1 MKQLSKIFLA
11 VVALFAYSCAT
22 DTTEDL
28 GVQVDNGI
36 QTSLTISLEGTKT
49 HIGEKSGESYP
60 LYWSEGDKIAVNG
73 VASEA
78 LAAEADG
85 QVSAVFEFKSELTYP
100 YNIVYPSPT
109 SKIDLE
115 LGGVRTEGSQKVS
128 FLAEQPYRAGSFAE
142 GAAPLYGQI
151 AAAGEA
157 INLHHLAG
165 VLRFAPKGE
174 GVTLTS
180 MTVTVEN
187 GKIAGDFA
195 VDCSNGTLVAEA
207 DATNVVTVTFG
218 EGLTLGADA
227 TPIYV
232 ALPAGEYGEI
242 EVVLSTATDNMAVK
256 FNSVGEKAVK
266 AGVIREFA
274 EFTYAATATNETFVI
289 DSKEALISFASNPI
303 GSAVV
308 TANIDMTGEAW
319 TTIAEYGAHTFDGG
333 NFEIKGLSAP
343 LFGSVYGDIKNVK
356 LVDVNY
362 TETTNVFSGAIACQ
376 LYGTMTNSSVS
387 GEITINNTSYTG
399 SVGNYADVAYAG
411 VVGLCNG
418 GVMTDCT
425 NNAKITLVSLAGET
439 TCAVNAGGVVGGA
452 VNGCKF
458 NGLVNNGDITF
469 SGSTKKNF
477 YLSGV
482 VGRGSGVSNQTP
494 FTELNNCVNNG
505 DITQTTESV
514 CGQDLLIGGITG
526 VVAVVGKETVFS
538 NLKNTGD
545 ITLGGKCRYAY
556 GAGIVSYTATSSFE
570 NCENTGKMTIAK
582 GAQPT
587 SGKLIGLI
595 YQVSGGSV
603 KNCHN
608 YGALTVGDDITFG
621 HLVKLTGLVDT
632 FGGDGAEMTNCT
644 NSGTLT
650 VGNISNTN
658 DGNNGRLYMAG
669 LVSTFNAGTISH
681 CQNLKSAKF
690 TTAANNFVYGFM
702 IGGLIG
708 YISPTTSLV
717 DQVIT
722 LADCENKA
730 DLDIQTNAFSTIY
743 LGGILGQLWA
753 NKADLAVNFVRV
765 KNNGN
770 ITLGGTC
777 TAGSYVVGGITS
789 YVLAEM
795 HYNDCHNTGNVTVET
810 TGDVENVYQGGFIG
824 FSSHRTQD
832 SPNACSFTNC
842 SNSGKVVLKPTNVTG
857 MAQIGGFIGRSIP
870 GGKSYITVGEEIDEY
885 SGCSN
890 SGEIEVCGSGTI
902 KNLWAAHFG
911 AYLQQ
916 GSNIVDCTATTTS
929 KITLSIAKVTSNAL
943 TGWTAHCQQYSG
955 GDKYRFERC
964 SNYGTVDVT
973 SQGLAFLAHSGIV
986 GGNSQADISVSG
998 NMTVDIIDCVAKTT
1012 FNFTG
1017 KTTSN
1022 FAHGGLCRYPYGGG
1036 SIYTVKGFKNESNI
1050 NVSGTIGDHIES
1062 GGVGGYISAT
1072 LVMDEGTEI
1081 KENFT
1086 CSGKVA
1092 KYVSY
1097 GGYWGNI
1104 NHGPTTDK
1112 YQGVHSGNIT
1122 ITGTVGTNIVVG
1134 GIGAQHKAA
1143 INLDGV
1149 VNSGNITLGTTEK
1162 PLTVNGT
1169 YIRVGGI
1176 SCGGATGYDDD
1187 NLVHQLTNVVNTGNI
1202 TMENVTLAE
1211 TMTLVQVGGIF
1222 GFCSSPVD
1230 NATSYCNMKVVGVP
1244 IAQVGMFSGSA
1255 RSATSLATNLK
1266 VGGAVVGE
1274 YNEEE
1279 DEYNLIEI
1287 TSSNFHKYIY
1297 GSGKNT
1303 DWTGTDNY
1311 DGCTLLTSKPTFN

>member
-1 MKQLSKIFLA
+1 MKKLSKLLWA
-11 VVALFAYSCAT
+11 VAALFAFSCAT

-49 HIGEKSGESYP
+49 HIGEKSGDSYP

-100 YNIVYPSPT
+100 YNIVYPSPAF
-109 SKIDLE
+109 KIDLE

-165 VLRFAPKGE
+165 VLRLAPKGE

-195 VDCSNGTLVAEA
+195 VDCSNGTLVAND

-218 EGLTLGADA
+218 EGLTLGAEA

-418 GVMTDCT
+418 GVMTNCT

-482 VGRGSGVSNQTP
+482 VGRAVGTSGQVP
-494 FTELNNCVNNG
+494 FTELNNCTNNG
-505 DITQTTESV
+505 DITQTAESV

-526 VVAVVGKETVFS
+526 VVTEVGKETVFS

-582 GAQPT
+582 GAQQT

-650 VGNISNTN
+650 VGSISNTN

-690 TTAANNFVYGFM
+690 TTAANNFAYGFM

-730 DLDIQTNAFSTIY
+730 DLDIKTNAFSTIY

-795 HYNDCHNTGNVTVET
+795 HHNDCHNTGNVTVET

-824 FSSHRTQD
+824 FSSHRTQN

-890 SGEIEVCGSGTI
+890 SGEIEVCGNGTI
-902 KNLWAAHFG
+902 KNLWAAHFAG
-911 AYLQQ
+911 YMQQ
-916 GSNIVDCTATTTS
+916 GSMLTDCTATTSS
-929 KITLSIAKVTSNAL
+929 KITVSIAKITTNAI
-943 TGWTAHCQQYSG
+943 TGWTGHCQQYSG
-955 GDKYRFERC
+955 GDKYSFVRC
-964 SNYGTVDVT
+964 SNYGTVNAT
-973 SQGLAFLAHSGIV
+973 STGFPKFCHSGLV
-986 GGNSQADISVSG
+986 GSNYEADISVSG
-998 NMTVDIIDCVAKTT
+998 NMTVEAIDCVVKTT
-1012 FNFTG
+1012 VNLSG
-1017 KTTSN
+1017 KTTGA
-1022 FAHGGLCRYPYGGG
+1022 FAHGGFCRYPYGGG
-1036 SIYTVKGFKNESNI
+1036 SVYTIKNFKNESTV
-1050 NVSGTIGDHIES
+1050 NVTGNIGDNIES
-1062 GGVGGYISAT
+1062 GGLCGYISAT
-1072 LVMDEGTEI
+1072 LLVDKDTEI

-1086 CSGKVA
+1086 VSGKVT
-1092 KYVSY
+1092 KYVGY

-1104 NHGPTTDK
+1104 NHGSTTDK
-1112 YQGVHSGNIT
+1112 YEGTYSGNIT
-1122 ITGTVGTNIVVG
+1122 ITGTIGTNVVVG
-1134 GIGAQHKAA
+1134 GIGGQHKAA
-1143 INLDGV
+1143 IQLDNV
-1149 VNSGNITLGTTEK
+1149 VSAGTIRFGTPEK
-1162 PLTVNGT
+1162 PLTINGT
-1169 YIRVGGI
+1169 YVRIGGI

-1187 NLVHQLTNVVNTGNI
+1187 NLVHSLNNVVNLTDI
-1202 TMENVTLAE
+1202 TVENTTMAE
-1211 TMTLVQVGGIF
+1211 TVTSVLVGGIF
-1222 GFCSSPVD
+1222 GYCSSPVD

-1255 RSATSLATNLK
+1255 RSTTSLATNFK
-1266 VGGAVVGE
+1266 VGGAVAGE

-1279 DEYNLIEI
+1279 DEYSLIDI

-1311 DGCTLLTSKPTFN
+1311 DGGSCITSAPTL

>member
-1 MKQLSKIFLA
+1 MKNFAKLFVAVAVLLA
-11 VVALFAYSCAT
+11 GYACTT

-28 GVQVDNGI
+28 GAVAGG
-36 QTSLTISLEGTKT
+36 QTEIVLSLESSRTQL
-49 HIGEKSGESYP
+49 GEKADGVYP
-60 LYWSEGDKIAVNG
+60 LYWSEGDKISVNG
-73 VASEA
+73 VTSEA
-78 LAAEADG
+78 LPASVAGKADATFVVNG
-85 QVSAVFEFKSELTYP
+85 TVAHP
-100 YNIVYPSPT
+100 YNIVTPAAEGVSSLTTDCYPVVFPAEQVYCAGNV
-109 SKIDLE
+109 DGNAVVLYGYAE
-115 LGGVRTEGSQKVS
+115 EGS
-128 FLAEQPYRAGSFAE
+128 
-142 GAAPLYGQI
+142 APTL
-151 AAAGEA
+151 
-157 INLHHLAG
+157 NHLTG
-165 VLRFAPKGE
+165 VLRFDVKGA
-174 GVTLTS
+174 VTLSSLNVASSSGALAGTYDVNCSTGALLPQAGSTS
-180 MTVTVEN
+180 DTVTL
-187 GKIAGDFA
+187 
-195 VDCSNGTLVAEA
+195 S
-207 DATNVVTVTFG
+207 FG
-218 EGLTLGADA
+218 EGLTLSAEA

-232 ALPAGEYGEI
+232 AVPAGEYGE
-242 EVVLSTATDNMAVK
+242 VVVTLNTTADEKMVVK
-256 FNSVGEKAVK
+256 FNTDAKPIS
-266 AGVIREFA
+266 AGKVREFA
-274 EFTYAATATNETFVI
+274 PFEFAANDSDEAFVI
-289 DSKEALISFASNPI
+289 DSKEALLRFAANPDK
-303 GSAVV
+303 SAVV

-319 TTIAEYGAHTFDGG
+319 TTIAEYGAFTFDGG
-333 NFEIKGLSAP
+333 NYEIKGLSAP
-343 LFGSVYGDIKNVK
+343 LFGTTYANIKNVK

-362 TETTNVFSGAIACQ
+362 EETTNAFSGAIACE
-376 LYGTMTNSSVS
+376 LCNATMNNCSVS
-387 GEITINNTSYTG
+387 GNITINNTTYTG
-399 SVGNYADVAYAG
+399 SVGDYADVAYAG
-411 VVGLCNG
+411 VVGLASGATITN
-418 GVMTDCT
+418 TT
-425 NNAKITLVSLAGET
+425 NNANITYVSLVGSGT

-458 NGLVNNGDITF
+458 NGLVNNGDIIF
-469 SGSTKKNF
+469 SGTTPKNF

-482 VGRGSGVSNQTP
+482 VGRAVGTSGQIP
-494 FTELNNCVNNG
+494 FTELNNCTNNG

-526 VVAVVGKETVFS
+526 TVISLDKTTVFS
-538 NLKNTGD
+538 NLKNTGN
-545 ITLGGKCRYAY
+545 ITLAGKSRYAY

-570 NCENTGKMTIAK
+570 NCENTGKMTIVK
-582 GAQPT
+582 GAQQT

-595 YQVSGGSV
+595 YQISGGSV

-608 YGALTVGDDITFG
+608 SGALAVEDDITFG

-650 VGNISNTN
+650 VGSISNTN

-690 TTAANNFVYGFM
+690 TTAANNFAYGFM
-702 IGGLIG
+702 VGGLIG

-730 DLDIQTNAFSTIY
+730 DLDIKTNAFSTIY
-743 LGGILGQLWA
+743 LGGALGQLWA

-777 TAGSYVVGGITS
+777 TAGSYMVGGITS

-795 HYNDCHNTGNVTVET
+795 HHNDCHNTGNVTVET
-810 TGDVENVYQGGFIG
+810 TGDVGNVFQGGFIG
-824 FSSHRTQD
+824 FSSHRTQN

-870 GGKSYITVGEEIDEY
+870 GGASYVTVGTEIDEY

-890 SGEIEVCGSGTI
+890 SGEIEVSGSGTI
-902 KNLWAAHFG
+902 KNLWAAHFAG
-911 AYLQQ
+911 YLQQ

-973 SQGLAFLAHSGIV
+973 SQGLALLAHSGIV
-986 GGNSQADISVSG
+986 GGNSQADISVG
-998 NMTVDIIDCVAKTT
+998 GTMTVDIIDCVAKTT

-1050 NVSGTIGDHIES
+1050 NIGGTIGNNIES
-1062 GGVGGYISAT
+1062 GGVGAYISAT
-1072 LVMDEGTEI
+1072 LIMDEGTEI

-1086 CSGKVA
+1086 CSGNVV
-1092 KYVSY
+1092 KYISY

-1104 NHGPTTDK
+1104 NHGTLTDK

-1122 ITGTVGTNIVVG
+1122 ITGTIGTNLVVG

-1149 VNSGNITLGTTEK
+1149 VNSGNITLGTAEK
-1162 PLTVNGT
+1162 PLTINGT
-1169 YIRVGGI
+1169 YVRVGGI
-1176 SCGGATGYDDD
+1176 SCGGATGYDAS
-1187 NLVHQLTNVVNTGNI
+1187 NLVHQLTNVANTGDI
-1202 TMENVTLAE
+1202 TMQNVKLAE
-1211 TMTLVQVGGIF
+1211 TVTTVQIGGIF
-1222 GFCSSPVD
+1222 GYCSSPVE
-1230 NATSYCNMKVVGVP
+1230 NAISYCTMKVVDVP
-1244 IAQVGMFSGSA
+1244 NAQVGMFSGSA
-1255 RSATSLATNLK
+1255 RSATSLARNCQIGGIF
-1266 VGGAVVGE
+1266 VGA
-1274 YNEEE
+1274 YDEE
-1279 DEYNLIEI
+1279 DEDYKRFVLDE
-1287 TSSNFHKYIY
+1287 SNYFNYMY
-1297 GSGKNT
+1297 GSGDQT
-1303 DWTGTDNY
+1303 DWGESTNY
-1311 DGCTLLTSKPTFN
+1311 DGCTALTSMPTIQ

>member
-1 MKQLSKIFLA
+1 MKNLA
-11 VVALFAYSCAT
+11 RLFVAVAVLFTSFACTT
-22 DTTEDL
+22 DVTEDL
-28 GVQVDNGI
+28 GVAVGG
-36 QTSLTISLEGTKT
+36 QTTITVSLEESRTQL
-49 HIGEKSGESYP
+49 GEKADGVYP
-60 LYWSEGDKIAVNG
+60 LYWSANDQISVNG
-73 VASEA
+73 VASNALSTDEA
-78 LAAEADG
+78 GAANATFTFAGALEH
-85 QVSAVFEFKSELTYP
+85 P
-100 YNIVYPSPT
+100 YCVVYPAT
-109 SKIDLE
+109 SANE
-115 LGGVRTEGSQKVS
+115 VTFPASQEYVEGT
-128 FLAEQPYRAGSFAE
+128 F
-142 GAAPLYGQI
+142 
-151 AAAGEA
+151 AAGTAPMYGYAASANEA
-157 INLHHLAG
+157 IQMHHLAG
-165 VLRFAPKGE
+165 ALRFDVSGS
-174 GVTLTS
+174 VTLS
-180 MTVTVEN
+180 SLTVEAESGN
-187 GKIAGDFA
+187 LAGTYE
-195 VDCSNGTLVAEA
+195 VDCATGALTLKDAASNSVILS
-207 DATNVVTVTFG
+207 FG
-218 EGLTLGADA
+218 EGLALDTTA

-232 ALPAGEYGEI
+232 AVPAGEYGTVTTTLRTTSGEKM
-242 EVVLSTATDNMAVK
+242 VVK
-256 FNSVGEKAVK
+256 FNTSVKPIS
-266 AGVIREFA
+266 AGKVREFA
-274 EFTYAATATNETFVI
+274 AFEFAANVVEGDVIEI
-289 DSKEALISFASNPI
+289 DSKEALIAFAANPNR
-303 GSAVV
+303 SAKV

-319 TTIAEYGAHTFDGG
+319 TTIAEYGAFTFDGG

-343 LFGSVYGDIKNVK
+343 LFGTTYANIKNVK
-356 LVDVNY
+356 LVDVSY
-362 TETTNVFSGAIACQ
+362 EETDRVFSGAIACQ
-376 LYGTMTNSSVS
+376 LCGTMTNCSVS
-387 GEITINNTSYTG
+387 GNITINNTTYTG
-399 SVGNYADVAYAG
+399 SVGSYADVAYAG

-418 GVMTDCT
+418 GVMTNCT

-458 NGLVNNGDITF
+458 NGLVNNGDIIF

-482 VGRGSGVSNQTP
+482 VGRAQGTSGQTP
-494 FTELNNCVNNG
+494 FTELNNCTNNG
-505 DITQTTESV
+505 DITQTAESV
-514 CGQDLLIGGITG
+514 CGNDLLIGGITG
-526 VVAVVGKETVFS
+526 VVSEVGKETVFS

-582 GAQPT
+582 GAQQT
-587 SGKLIGLI
+587 SGKVIGLI
-595 YQVSGGSV
+595 YQISGGSV

-608 YGALTVGDDITFG
+608 SGALAVEDDITFS

-681 CQNLKSAKF
+681 CQNLKSAMF

-730 DLDIQTNAFSTIY
+730 DLDIKTNAFSTIY
-743 LGGILGQLWA
+743 LGGALGQLWA

-810 TGDVENVYQGGFIG
+810 TGDVGNVYQGGFIG
-824 FSSHRTQD
+824 FSSHRTQN

-842 SNSGKVVLKPTNVTG
+842 SNSGKVVLKPTNVTS

-870 GGKSYITVGEEIDEY
+870 GGASYVTVGTEIDEY

-890 SGEIEVCGSGTI
+890 SGEIEISGTGSI
-902 KNLWAAHFG
+902 KNLWAGHFG
-911 AYLQQ
+911 GYLQQ

-973 SQGLAFLAHSGIV
+973 SQGLALLAHSGIV
-986 GGNSQADISVSG
+986 GGNSQADIKVSG
-998 NMTVDIIDCVAKTT
+998 DMTVDIIDCVAKTT

-1036 SIYTVKGFKNESNI
+1036 SVYTVKGFKNESNI
-1050 NVSGTIGDHIES
+1050 NIGGTIGNNIES

-1072 LVMDEGTEI
+1072 LIMDEETEI

-1086 CSGKVA
+1086 CSGNVV
-1092 KYVSY
+1092 KYISY

-1104 NHGPTTDK
+1104 NHGKATDK

-1122 ITGTVGTNIVVG
+1122 ITGTVGTNVVIG

-1149 VNSGNITLGTTEK
+1149 VNSGNITLGTAEK

-1176 SCGGATGYDDD
+1176 SCGGATGYDAD
-1187 NLVHQLTNVVNTGNI
+1187 NLVHQLTNVANTGNI
-1202 TMENVTLAE
+1202 TMQNVKLAE
-1211 TMTLVQVGGIF
+1211 TVTTVQVGGIF
-1222 GFCSSPVD
+1222 GYCSSPVE
-1230 NATSYCNMKVVGVP
+1230 NAISYCTMKVVDVP
-1244 IAQVGMFSGSA
+1244 NAQVGMFSGSA
-1255 RSATSLATNLK
+1255 RSATSLATNCK
-1266 VGGAVVGE
+1266 FGGIFVGE
-1274 YNEEE
+1274 YDEE
-1279 DEYNLIEI
+1279 DEAYKEYTLDK
-1287 TSSNFHKYIY
+1287 SNYFNYMY
-1297 GSGKNT
+1297 GSGDQT
-1303 DWTGTDNY
+1303 DWGESTDY
-1311 DGCTLLTSKPTFN
+1311 DGCTVLTAKPSVN